1 MPPSLCPHTTLPE
14 IRVFPP
20 QPRRN
25 RHGAILTRR
34 TQNTLY
40 PFRFRTPAIC
50 TVRADFVRKACCHV
64 SACGTFCRQNDIR
77 FLYPILH
84 QLEEKSGFS
93 AHFYPV
99 WLPNVPPHAEKN
111 QNFCIE
117 KKCFLSRMKNHSA
130 EIELYFHLKKIK
142 IILEI

>member
-1 MPPSLCPHTTLPE
+1 MSPSLCPHTTLPE

-20 QPRRN
+20 QT
-25 RHGAILTRR
+25 RHSGTGAILTRR

-50 TVRADFVRKACCHV
+50 TVRADFVRRACCHV
-64 SACGTFCRQNDIR
+64 SAFGTFCRQNDT
-77 FLYPILH
+77 LLLSPETH

-111 QNFCIE
+111 QDFCGE
-117 KKCFLSRMKNHSA
+117 KKCFFSRTENFSPERKVLPELTKAKNSRGN
-130 EIELYFHLKKIK
+130 
-142 IILEI
+142 